1 MLRSVGLQRVGH
13 DWVTER
19 QGRESKEESAQE
31 MLDDLDLSWWMHSF
45 SPGTTMSLDAP
56 HCPNRVSPGTWGVL
70 TFALSFYFW
79 IYGSSSLD
87 FMSVLYLELDL
98 QDNQMAKS
106 SLTTGLVKVK
116 LVKVKD
122 RVSPGNSLAVE
133 WLGGSVIPL
142 QGALVWSLVKESRS
156 CILCG
161 TTKKKKIE

>member
-31 MLDDLDLSWWMHSF
+31 MLDDLDLSWWMYSF
-45 SPGTTMSLDAP
+45 SPGTTMNLDAP
-56 HCPNRVSPGTWGVL
+56 HCPNRVSSGTWGVL
-70 TFALSFYFW
+70 TSALSFYFW

-106 SLTTGLVKVK
+106 SLTTGSVKVK
-116 LVKVKD
+116 LVEVKD
-122 RVSPGNSLAVE
+122 RVSPGNSLAVQ
-133 WLGGSVIPL
+133 WLGDSVIPL
-142 QGALVWSLVKESRS
+142 QGSMDPWSMNQDPASLVAPP
-156 CILCG
+156 
-161 TTKKKKIE
+161 KKKIE